1 MEYQQIANL
10 LENEVSRS
18 GSNNPSKFTT
28 RN

>member
-1 MEYQQIANL
+1 MEYQQIASY